1 MLTHTEAVLAVARQE
16 VLTALRGRMLLGFCL
31 LFTLL
36 SVGIA
41 LAGLGGSGQLL
52 VQGFTRTGVSMLP
65 LSVYLLPLLGLLL
78 GASALG
84 GEDGG
89 AELVLAQPLGR
100 TQVLLGRALGLGAAL
115 SAAGLVGLA
124 AAGALV
130 GATAGSVGLGGYLVV
145 VAGAVIVG
153 NVGLALGILLGV
165 ATRTRGAALAWALTA
180 WFAAAV
186 LYDLAAIGVLQMV
199 GSGEPGPWLV
209 AILALNPLDGVRA
222 VALVTLGADILLGPT
237 GAALKSMMGLWGGA
251 GWVLASVLLWVVGP
265 LAAAAWLYGRRD
277 F

>member
-1 MLTHTEAVLAVARQE
+1 MPTRTEAMLTVARQE
-16 VLTALRGRMLLGFCL
+16 VLTALRGRMLLGFGI

-36 SVGIA
+36 SVGVA

-78 GASALG
+78 GASAFG

-89 AELVLAQPLGR
+89 AELMLAQPLGR
-100 TQVLLGRALGLGAAL
+100 MEVLLGRALGLSAAL
-115 SAAGLVGLA
+115 SAAALVGFGA
-124 AAGALV
+124 TGALV
-130 GATAGSVGLGGYLVV
+130 AIGAGSSGLGGYLVV
-145 VAGAVIVG
+145 VGGAVVVG
-153 NVGLALGILLGV
+153 IVGLALGILLGV
-165 ATRTRGAALAWALTA
+165 AARTRGAAVGWALTT

-186 LYDLAAIGVLQMV
+186 LYDLAAIGVLQVV

-222 VALVTLGADILLGPT
+222 IALVTLGADILLGPT
-237 GAALKSMMGLWGGA
+237 GAALRAMLGLWGGV
-251 GWVLASVLLWVVGP
+251 GWVLASALLWVVGP
-265 LAAAAWLYGRRD
+265 LAAATWLYGRRD